1 MKINYFLIKQIKIN
15 SIYILTVLISILL
28 TLFSVFYF
36 FNQRT
41 VYQQQKNIL
50 ENEISNLE
58 SKKNLILTALNLQNE
73 QLPLDD
79 INRILNLLIPNEEDY
94 FSIIFALER
103 ISQKTGFLI
112 TGYEINLQKSNSQKL
127 SLSITGIGNR
137 NAFMDFIK
145 DYQFIGKRL
154 ITIDSIKF
162 SEEIVNQT
170 KIDLNFYNSTGIA
183 QLPTYHQLTK
193 ADKELLKK
201 ILSKTELVFQ
211 EETLRQ
217 NYETKTN
224 PF

>member
-1 MKINYFLIKQIKIN
+1 
-15 SIYILTVLISILL
+15 LL

-50 ENEISNLE
+50 ENEISSLE

-79 INRILNLLIPNEEDY
+79 INKILNLLIPNEEDY

-103 ISQKTGFLI
+103 ISQKTGFII
-112 TGYEINLQKSNSQKL
+112 TAYEINLQKSNSQKL

-137 NAFMDFIK
+137 NNFLDFVK
-145 DYQFIGKRL
+145 DYQFTGNRL

-162 SEEIVNQT
+162 SEEMANET

-183 QLPTYHQLTK
+183 QLPTYRQLTN

-201 ILSKTELVFQ
+201 ILSKTELVIQ
-211 EETLRQ
+211 EETPNQ

>member
-1 MKINYFLIKQIKIN
+1 M
-15 SIYILTVLISILL
+15 
-28 TLFSVFYF
+28 
-36 FNQRT
+36 

-50 ENEISNLE
+50 VNEISNLE

-79 INRILNLLIPNEEDY
+79 INKILNLLIPNEEDY

-103 ISQKTGFLI
+103 ISQKTGFII
-112 TGYEINLQKSNSQKL
+112 TAYEINLQKSNLQKL

-137 NAFMDFIK
+137 NTFLDFVK
-145 DYQFIGKRL
+145 DYQFTGNRL

-162 SEEIVNQT
+162 SEEMVNET
-170 KIDLNFYNSTGIA
+170 KIDLNFYNSTGIT
-183 QLPTYHQLTK
+183 QLPTYRQLTN
-193 ADKELLKK
+193 ADKELLRK
-201 ILSKTELVFQ
+201 ILSRTELVIQ
-211 EETLRQ
+211 EEIPKQ